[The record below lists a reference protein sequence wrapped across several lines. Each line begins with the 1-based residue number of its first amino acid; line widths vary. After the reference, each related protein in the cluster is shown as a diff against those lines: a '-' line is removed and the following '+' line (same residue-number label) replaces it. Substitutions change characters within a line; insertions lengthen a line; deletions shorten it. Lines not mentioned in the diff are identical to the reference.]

1 MDKRIEQLAHNL
13 VTFSTNVQKGEKVL
27 INAGGI
33 EDTRDL
39 VKALVREV
47 YKAGGFPYLKLN
59 GSKQRTI
66 RIPK

>member
-39 VKALVREV
+39 VKALVR
-47 YKAGGFPYLKLN
+47 
-59 GSKQRTI
+59 SI
-66 RIPK
+66 

>member
-33 EDTRDL
+33 QEIL
-39 VKALVREV
+39 
-47 YKAGGFPYLKLN
+47 
-59 GSKQRTI
+59 
-66 RIPK
+66 